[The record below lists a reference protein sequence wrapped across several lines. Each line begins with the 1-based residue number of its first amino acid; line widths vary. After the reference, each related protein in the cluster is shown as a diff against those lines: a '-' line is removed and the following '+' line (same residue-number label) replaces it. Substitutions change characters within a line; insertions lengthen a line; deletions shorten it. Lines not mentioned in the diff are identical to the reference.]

1 MHLSF
6 QESVRLLTKE
16 KLPKV
21 ADWHRF
27 RGKTTLSYAI
37 HKSGIPEAKF
47 GMKYIYKDRSESK
60 IIGKWRSGKAAMY
73 RVSASSL
80 DKQIGGILEF
90 FDLPLFE
97 LLADEAI
104 SERRINSL
112 LKQYR
117 ATKLEGAPTV
127 YWKFPNYYERLS
139 DKTLVPVV
147 FQFDTQGL
155 FTYNDI
161 YSFTALVGI
170 VRIAEARSDADLHLS
185 AFKDLV
191 RTLPAVLRLP
201 WIAPHADMLF
211 ELIKRLKARM
221 WFTLMLFDIDL
232 EIIWKQAKDP
242 NHQPVRERRPKDPIT
257 RRFIELEDPVLEAE
271 IIHGSEVKRRRDLKE
286 KRLAKKKGGVH
297 S

>member
-1 MHLSF
+1 MRLSI
-6 QESVRLLTKE
+6 QENVRRISK
-16 KLPKV
+16 KKMVKV
-21 ADWHRF
+21 SDWHRF

-37 HKSGIPEAKF
+37 CKSGTPENRFGAK
-47 GMKYIYKDRSESK
+47 YVYKNRTDSK
-60 IIGKWRSGKAAMY
+60 IMAKWLSGKAAMY
-73 RVSASSL
+73 RISAASL

-117 ATKLEGAPTV
+117 ATQLEGAPTV

-139 DKTLVPVV
+139 DKTFVPVV

-170 VRIAEARSDADLHLS
+170 VRIAEARSDADQHLS

-221 WFTLMLFDIDL
+221 WFTLTLFDIDL
-232 EIIWKQAKDP
+232 EIVWKQAKDA

-271 IIHGSEVKRRRDLKE
+271 ITHGSEVKRRRLLKE
-286 KRLAKKKGGVH
+286 NRLAKKKIKPN
-297 S
+297 